1 MSGVQRAPRYR
12 RLGQTSYFLQLRLSV
27 ESLWSDAMPHFN
39 WDELDLEHRRYVCFL
54 AGVHESYAILWLRY
68 FHERARSSTPLIQDL
83 LSEAVKG
90 V

>member
-1 MSGVQRAPRYR
+1 M
-12 RLGQTSYFLQLRLSV
+12 
-27 ESLWSDAMPHFN
+27 
-39 WDELDLEHRRYVCFL
+39 CFL
-54 AGVHESYAILWLRY
+54 AGVHESYAILRLRY